1 MRVLLDN
8 FHLMLLQKL
17 NIIGKGLQ
25 KYLKLMS
32 GRAMKQ
38 GKLSKL
44 FLNRNKNLLSF
55 ANYIFIRVN
64 CIYHN
69 TSLNTLY
76 FNISFSHQPDNFK

>member
-44 FLNRNKNLLSF
+44 F
-55 ANYIFIRVN
+55 
-64 CIYHN
+64 
-69 TSLNTLY
+69 
-76 FNISFSHQPDNFK
+76 